1 MTKIV
6 LLCAAGMSTSALVRK
21 MKDAAK
27 AEDYECDISAHSV
40 SEAKN
45 YQSADMILLGPQVR
59 YRLKEVQGEL
69 PNNKVEV
76 IDMKARTGA
85 AVWPPALSRAAHQH
99 LCGPAI
105 D

>member
-27 AEDYECDISAHSV
+27 AEDYECDISVHSV

-76 IDMKARTGA
+76 IDMKDYGMMNGK
-85 AVWPPALSRAAHQH
+85 AVLDHVRKV
-99 LCGPAI
+99 LEG
-105 D
+105 